1 MELKNNRNRKDNT
14 EAGNSIKAVSM
25 AEELGWVGHAGN
37 QVTAKEGIPS
47 GECKLQGTFQFSAH

>member
-1 MELKNNRNRKDNT
+1 MELKNSHNRKDNT
-14 EAGNSIKAVSM
+14 EAGDSVKTVSM
-25 AEELGWVGHAGN
+25 AEELGLVGHAGN